1 MVLAPPIAGLFSKP
15 SSVSLADAVV
25 LFPNPFRNFL
35 VSYASDSAF
44 SNPSGSVDL
53 DGVFEVIYAPIKNKR
68 KTNTGNA
75 TRLNSCIL

>member
-15 SSVSLADAVV
+15 SSASAVAV
-25 LFPNPFRNFL
+25 DLVPKPFRNFL